1 MKLEKK
7 WQSVYGRV
15 MVAADLTSL
24 NSLLSLPPDW
34 QLLRI
39 YSPTFFLAGIA
50 CCELEEQEESQKD
63 RFHSP
68 VISVAGTG
76 AAAK

>member
-39 YSPTFFLAGIA
+39 YSPTFFW
-50 CCELEEQEESQKD
+50 QE
-63 RFHSP
+63 SP
-68 VISVAGTG
+68 
-76 AAAK
+76 AASWKSKKNPKKIDFIPR

>member
-39 YSPTFFLAGIA
+39 YSPTFFFW
-50 CCELEEQEESQKD
+50 QE
-63 RFHSP
+63 SP
-68 VISVAGTG
+68 
-76 AAAK
+76 AASWKSKKNPKKIDFIPR

>member
-39 YSPTFFLAGIA
+39 YSPPFFW
-50 CCELEEQEESQKD
+50 QE
-63 RFHSP
+63 SP
-68 VISVAGTG
+68 
-76 AAAK
+76 AASWKSKKNPKKIDFIPR